1 MNKSLLGAA
10 AAVVF
15 GAAAF
20 TGSAQA
26 QCFWTGMNWSCAAA
40 PPVAYTDPY
49 AVAVPWQT
57 YPTIGY
63 EYDGYKPQWLPS
75 RPEVIGDRDVE
86 EFFEPLPVEEQW
98 RPFDF

>member
-1 MNKSLLGAA
+1 MTKTLLGAV

-26 QCFWTGMNWSCAAA
+26 QCFWTGWNWSCAGG

-49 AVAVPWQT
+49 AVVVPWQT
-57 YPTIGY
+57 YPTVGY

-75 RPEVIGDRDVE
+75 YPGPRPSSGAGR
-86 EFFEPLPVEEQW
+86 
-98 RPFDF
+98 